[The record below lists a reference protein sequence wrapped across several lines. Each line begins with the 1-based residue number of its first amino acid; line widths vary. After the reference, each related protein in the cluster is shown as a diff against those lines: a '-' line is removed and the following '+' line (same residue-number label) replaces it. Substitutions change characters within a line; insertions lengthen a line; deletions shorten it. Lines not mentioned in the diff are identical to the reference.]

1 MNKLFAILPA
11 TVLSACV
18 SLGAWAQAPAATS
31 ATPATA
37 AAPVTPAVAASAPGV
52 KPVEVKPAV
61 VSTVGPA
68 ATPPAADKASPATGA
83 ATPAAKAKQP
93 TRLHAKAGHK
103 TVHPDSAKAAKAS
116 VTSSAAIK

>member
-18 SLGAWAQAPAATS
+18 SLGAWAQAPAST
-31 ATPATA
+31 TA

-68 ATPPAADKASPATGA
+68 ATPPASDKTNPATA
-83 ATPAAKAKQP
+83 ATAPTAKAKSP
-93 TRLHAKAGHK
+93 TTLQAKAGHK
-103 TVHPDSAKAAKAS
+103 TVHPKAAKAS
-116 VTSSAAIK
+116 VSGSAAIK

>member
-18 SLGAWAQAPAATS
+18 SLGAWAQAPAAT
-31 ATPATA
+31 PAMPAA

-68 ATPPAADKASPATGA
+68 ATPPAADKTSPTTAA

-93 TRLHAKAGHK
+93 TTLHAKAAHK
-103 TVHPDSAKAAKAS
+103 TVHPNTAKAAKAS
-116 VTSSAAIK
+116 VTGSAAIK